1 VTFLSGN
8 HAIKGGFDFNR
19 DLILNWFPGNFSGSY
34 TFNSIASY
42 NLGQP
47 IRFVQA
53 FGGPGTT
60 GPFTHPDL
68 SEIALFLQDEWRPT
82 PNLTINL
89 GVRYD
94 KQGIAQPTVRN
105 PDAQLLAAGID
116 TSVVPEDT
124 NNIGAR
130 FGFAWTPKGHDATV
144 VRGGYGMFYGRTPSI
159 MIGTAMS
166 NNGVNVQTL
175 TFTGAQMPV
184 YPNIFPAIPTGVTL
198 PKPTIFV
205 FDPKFE
211 NPLVHQASL
220 GVEHAL
226 SSDFSIGFSYLY
238 VNGTKLQRSTD
249 INVGSGSAVN
259 FTDKAGNVTPITR
272 YGADRPFTN
281 FARVIEFQS
290 TAESNYNGAT
300 LEFNKRFS
308 HNWQAR
314 IAYTFG
320 KVLDTKPD
328 ATSVVPGGGDDAK
341 QASDPKNFQAD
352 YAPGDADQRHRLVL
366 SAYWSIPYDRNGDA
380 LERALFGGWSLS
392 GIVTL
397 ASGQPYSPILS
408 PLTDINNDGNN
419 RNDRA
424 PGFSRN
430 SFNYP
435 TFFSIDP
442 RITKDIPI
450 GGATLQVIFE
460 AFNILNRSN
469 VTGLNQGYYG
479 VNGTTLSPLA
489 SFGTPTTSFGPRIL
503 QLAAKVI
510 F

>member
-1 VTFLSGN
+1 
-8 HAIKGGFDFNR
+8 
-19 DLILNWFPGNFSGSY
+19 
-34 TFNSIASY
+34 
-42 NLGQP
+42 
-47 IRFVQA
+47 
-53 FGGPGTT
+53 
-60 GPFTHPDL
+60 
-68 SEIALFLQDEWRPT
+68 
-82 PNLTINL
+82 
-89 GVRYD
+89 
-94 KQGIAQPTVRN
+94 
-105 PDAQLLAAGID
+105 
-116 TSVVPEDT
+116 
-124 NNIGAR
+124 
-130 FGFAWTPKGHDATV
+130 
-144 VRGGYGMFYGRTPSI
+144 M
-159 MIGTAMS
+159 
-166 NNGVNVQTL
+166 
-175 TFTGAQMPV
+175 
-184 YPNIFPAIPTGVTL
+184 
-198 PKPTIFV
+198 
-205 FDPKFE
+205 
-211 NPLVHQASL
+211 
-220 GVEHAL
+220 
-226 SSDFSIGFSYLY
+226 
-238 VNGTKLQRSTD
+238 NGTKLQRSTD
-249 INVGSGSAVN
+249 INVGSGSVVN
-259 FTDKAGNVTPITR
+259 FTDTAGNVYPITR

-281 FARVIEFQS
+281 FARVIQFQS

-314 IAYTFG
+314 LAYTFG

-366 SAYWSIPYDRNGDA
+366 SAYWSIPSDWNGDA

-442 RITKDIPI
+442 RVTKDIPI
-450 GGATLQVIFE
+450 GGATLQLIFE

-479 VNGTTLSPLA
+479 VNGRRSRLSRASARRPLRSVPA
-489 SFGTPTTSFGPRIL
+489 SSSSRQRSFSEDRSFSEEREHPLRSLPADGPRRRGPSPESRCARRGAE
-503 QLAAKVI
+503 AARAARAPP
-510 F
+510 